1 LENLYGVS
9 KNHAESLKTPLEFQ
23 KSMGIFKN
31 RNGVSKISMEFQYS
45 FELQLSV
52 GVLNHQKWWQLW
64 YPHFWRFKTPVSI
77 SNTVYTGIADV
88 NMM

>member
-31 RNGVSKISMEFQYS
+31 RDGVSKISMEFQYS
-45 FELQLSV
+45 FETPAFSWSFESPEMVAAVVPPLLAFQNTS
-52 GVLNHQKWWQLW
+52 LNIQHCI
-64 YPHFWRFKTPVSI
+64 HRNS
-77 SNTVYTGIADV
+77 
-88 NMM
+88 